1 MQRFTDLKVW
11 QRGHALALEVYR
23 LTSNF
28 PSEERFGLT
37 SQMRRASTSIPTN
50 IAEGS
55 RRRTRKDY
63 AHFLNLAEGSL
74 AELEYLFMLSR
85 DLGYID
91 TETASRHATEANE
104 ISRMVYSL
112 RCKVEGEDAAV
123 QSS

>member
-11 QRGHALALEVYR
+11 QRGHRLALDVYR
-23 LTSNF
+23 LTSGF

-37 SQMRRASTSIPTN
+37 SQMRRASTSVPTT

-55 RRRTRKDY
+55 RRRSPKDY
-63 AHFLNLAEGSL
+63 AHFLNIAEGSL

-85 DLGYID
+85 DLGYIEA
-91 TETASRHATEANE
+91 ETANAHATEATE

-112 RCKVEGEDAAV
+112 RAKVESQDTGTP
-123 QSS
+123 SS

>member
-37 SQMRRASTSIPTN
+37 SQMRRASTSVPTN
-50 IAEGS
+50 VAEGS
-55 RRRTRKDY
+55 RRRSPKDY

-85 DLGYID
+85 DLGYINA
-91 TETASRHATEANE
+91 ETASQHATEATE

-112 RCKVEGEDAAV
+112 RSKVEGEDAGIRN
-123 QSS
+123 S